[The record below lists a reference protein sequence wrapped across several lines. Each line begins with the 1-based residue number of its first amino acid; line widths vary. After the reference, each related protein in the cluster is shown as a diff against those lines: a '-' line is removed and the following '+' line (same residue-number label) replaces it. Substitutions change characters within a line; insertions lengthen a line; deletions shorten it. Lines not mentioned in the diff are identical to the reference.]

1 MWWYSNTE
9 QEYYSGKRVNLRM
22 GIGNQG
28 NSDNVW
34 SITSEERCG
43 QIVH

>member
-1 MWWYSNTE
+1 ME
-9 QEYYSGKRVNLRM
+9 REYYSGKTESIEKRGQEIKEN
-22 GIGNQG
+22 N
-28 NSDNVW
+28 DNVW